1 MYSFTQA
8 ALNLGKK
15 RGNAVSPEKKLIL
28 LTVEKTLERGPWS
41 PCGEIG
47 PSPQERER
55 LGLMSFGELTA
66 EGLVMEVRSEV
77 LGETILLVPD
87 TYTPSPEDPVTYTHA
102 EMKVLMD
109 ADEDLVKDAH
119 QIKKTFKARVL
130 SAEKIEETP

>member
-8 ALNLGKK
+8 ALNMDKNKAKGTPFQKN
-15 RGNAVSPEKKLIL
+15 RVY
-28 LTVEKTLERGPWS
+28 LTVERRLDPGPRS
-41 PCGEIG
+41 MSRTFGL
-47 PSPQERER
+47 SPQDEAR
-55 LGLMSFGELTA
+55 LRNLSLEELA
-66 EGLVMEVRSEV
+66 AGGMVLEVWSEV
-77 LGETILLVPD
+77 VGETILLVPD